1 MSTLNITG
9 KESSYIENMLNA
21 TLISTGDG
29 HDFIQNG
36 HARNGG
42 DGSDTFIYSSGG
54 GKDVIYGFGN
64 EDALQIVGT
73 FTASLKGGDVSFKVG
88 STANAVTL
96 KDYSATTFNVNGD
109 TYAITNGAFTKK

>member
-1 MSTLNITG
+1 
-9 KESSYIENMLNA
+9 MLNA

-42 DGSDTFIYSSGG
+42 GDSVTISGG
-54 GKDVIYGFGN
+54 GNDVIYNFSN
-64 EDALQIVGT
+64 DDALQIVGT
-73 FTASLKGGDVSFKVG
+73 FTASLKGSDVSFKVG

-109 TYAITNGAFTKK
+109 TYQISEGSFTKK